1 MTAGA
6 ASMLLVAG
14 VVGIMAFFTIVLAP
28 TVFKV
33 LPQEWAGVYVRA
45 FFPKYY
51 AFLGVVTAV
60 AAYLAIESTTI
71 AVLSLCA
78 SVFFVSLW
86 ILTPRINAAR
96 NLGKNRV
103 FGLLHGT
110 SVIINLAQMLA
121 LLGVLWIGS

>member
-1 MTAGA
+1 MQGA

-14 VVGIMAFFTIVLAP
+14 IVGIMAFFTVAVAP

-45 FFPKYY
+45 FFPKYN
-51 AFLGVVTAV
+51 AFLGILTAL

-78 SVFFVSLW
+78 SLFFFSLW
-86 ILTPRINAAR
+86 VITPRINEAR
-96 NLGKNRV
+96 DLGKNRV

-110 SVIINLAQMLA
+110 SVIVSLAKMAA
-121 LLGVLWIGS
+121 LLSILWIGS